1 MKNEKFIEIEK
12 VIGGKSPRLL
22 KMLPKFLIRY
32 LKRVIHEDDL
42 NEALATHGHKKGAE
56 FVEGILS
63 MMQVSYTVAGIENL
77 DPNGRY
83 LFASNHPLGGLD
95 GMILIH
101 AISKHY
107 PNVKFPVNDLL
118 MHLKQLHPVFIP
130 VNKHGS
136 QSTANAKLMEDA
148 FASSDQILYFPAGL
162 CSRKQKGGIIEDLE
176 WKKSFIAKAVKHE
189 RDVVPVF
196 FSGRNSKFFYNF
208 ARIRSKLGIKANI
221 EMLYLVDEMYRQK
234 GQSITVTF
242 GKSIPYQTFD
252 KSKTPQQWAEWVKRM
267 VYQTSTSTK

>member
-1 MKNEKFIEIEK
+1 
-12 VIGGKSPRLL
+12 
-22 KMLPKFLIRY
+22 
-32 LKRVIHEDDL
+32 
-42 NEALATHGHKKGAE
+42 
-56 FVEGILS
+56 
-63 MMQVSYTVAGIENL
+63 
-77 DPNGRY
+77 
-83 LFASNHPLGGLD
+83 
-95 GMILIH
+95 
-101 AISKHY
+101 
-107 PNVKFPVNDLL
+107 

-196 FSGRNSKFFYNF
+196 FSGRNSKFFYNL
-208 ARIRSKLGIKANI
+208 ARIRSKLGLKANI

-242 GKSIPYQTFD
+242 GKPIPYQTFD

-267 VYQTSTSTK
+267 VYQISTSTK